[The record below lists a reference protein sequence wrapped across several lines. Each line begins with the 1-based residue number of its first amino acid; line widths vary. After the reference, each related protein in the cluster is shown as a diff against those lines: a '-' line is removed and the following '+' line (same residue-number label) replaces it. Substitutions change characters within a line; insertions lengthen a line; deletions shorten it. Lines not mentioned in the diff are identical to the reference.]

1 MNVNDDR
8 VTDSSPDF
16 DRNGAENGSTKMA
29 GVLLSLQSSLKQLVQ
44 ASKAQTEAFNNLR
57 EDILLKP
64 DPNEED
70 KDIITNETPNL
81 LDLTTATNQLL
92 DASSG
97 HSPKS
102 LPNNSCTD
110 KGTNNN

>member
-1 MNVNDDR
+1 MQICACAR
-8 VTDSSPDF
+8 IY
-16 DRNGAENGSTKMA
+16 RWTKNLWKIRTGPPGRRAA
-29 GVLLSLQSSLKQLVQ
+29 GLLLAKPLKQLVQ

-57 EDILLKP
+57 EDILLNP

-70 KDIITNETPNL
+70 KDVLTDGTTNL

-97 HSPKS
+97 HRPKS
-102 LPNNSCTD
+102 LPNNWCPD
-110 KGTNNN
+110 EGTTTTS